1 MAKCSSMGGRSLNI
15 IKAIIEKLKVKDLF
29 AIIFVAAIVI
39 TILPEDL
46 VNALKIE
53 QFRAMYQQYI
63 SLCMIIIG
71 AYYIIE
77 IIKSIRRCI
86 MKKIYTEKR
95 VAINYMRKRMNSDEM
110 QLLIETFYD
119 TKSNRFRGSGSIEL
133 HDGRKAALETMHVI
147 YRAANVSSFYTRF
160 DYNLQSYAL
169 EYLNNNLIAGNIE
182 ISENS
187 FKYNLQ

>member
-1 MAKCSSMGGRSLNI
+1 MWYMAKCFSKGGRSLNI

-39 TILPEDL
+39 TVLPEDL
-46 VNALKIE
+46 ANALKIE
-53 QFRAMYQQYI
+53 QFRDMYQQYI

-95 VAINYMRKRMNSDEM
+95 VAINYMRKRMN
-110 QLLIETFYD
+110 
-119 TKSNRFRGSGSIEL
+119 
-133 HDGRKAALETMHVI
+133 
-147 YRAANVSSFYTRF
+147 
-160 DYNLQSYAL
+160 
-169 EYLNNNLIAGNIE
+169 
-182 ISENS
+182 
-187 FKYNLQ
+187 